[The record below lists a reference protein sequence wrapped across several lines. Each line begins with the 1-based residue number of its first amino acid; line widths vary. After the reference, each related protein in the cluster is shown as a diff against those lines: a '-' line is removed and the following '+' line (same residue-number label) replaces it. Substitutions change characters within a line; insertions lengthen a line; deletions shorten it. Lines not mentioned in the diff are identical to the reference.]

1 MKYIKS
7 PIDKLA
13 DVLIYISFGLFAFLC
28 FFPFYYIIINTIS
41 DNTLVSAGKVLF
53 LPQGIHFENYKQV
66 FLIKGLFS
74 ATFISIARTLIG
86 TAFSVLAATIIGY
99 AFSRPEYWKRKFWYR
114 FLIITMYFNAGI
126 IPWYLNM
133 RMLGLLNNFLAYIL
147 PAVCVP
153 FFVILVKTYIE
164 SIPESLEEA
173 AEIDGAGYLI
183 RYVRIIMPLT
193 RPIIATIAIFAAV
206 GQWNSFMDT
215 VFLMTKK
222 ELFTL
227 QFILYQYL
235 NEANYLAQQM
245 RLNPNFVNVVAS
257 YQLTPVAVRFTVSII
272 TVLPILL
279 VYPFFQKYFVKGIM
293 IGAIK
298 S

>member
-1 MKYIKS
+1 MKFQKS
-7 PIDKLA
+7 KTDRLT
-13 DVLIYISFGLFAFLC
+13 DVLIYTGFGLFAFLC

-41 DNTLVSAGKVLF
+41 DNTLVSAGKILF
-53 LPQGIHFENYKQV
+53 LPHGIHLENYKQV
-66 FLIKGLFS
+66 FLIKGLLN
-74 ATFISIARTLIG
+74 ATVISLSRTVLG
-86 TAFSVLAATIIGY
+86 TAMSALAATVLGY

-133 RMLGLLNNFLAYIL
+133 RMLGLINNFLAYIL

-153 FFVILVKTYIE
+153 FYVILVKTYIE

-173 AEIDGAGYLI
+173 AEIDGAGYLM
-183 RYVRIIMPLT
+183 RYLRIILPLT

-215 VFLMTKK
+215 VFLVTKK
-222 ELFTL
+222 ELYTL

-235 NEANYLAQQM
+235 NEANYLADQM
-245 RLNPNFVNVVAS
+245 RQNPNFINVAAT
-257 YQLTPVAVRFTVSII
+257 YKLTPVAVRFTVSII
-272 TVLPILL
+272 TVMPILL

>member
-1 MKYIKS
+1 
-7 PIDKLA
+7 
-13 DVLIYISFGLFAFLC
+13 
-28 FFPFYYIIINTIS
+28 
-41 DNTLVSAGKVLF
+41 
-53 LPQGIHFENYKQV
+53 
-66 FLIKGLFS
+66 
-74 ATFISIARTLIG
+74 
-86 TAFSVLAATIIGY
+86 
-99 AFSRPEYWKRKFWYR
+99 
-114 FLIITMYFNAGI
+114 MYFNAGI

-133 RMLGLLNNFLAYIL
+133 RMLGLINNFLAYIL

-173 AEIDGAGYLI
+173 AEIDGAGYLM
-183 RYVRIIMPLT
+183 RYLRIILPLT

-215 VFLMTKK
+215 VFLVTKK
-222 ELFTL
+222 ELYTL

-235 NEANYLAQQM
+235 NEANYLADQM
-245 RLNPNFVNVVAS
+245 RQNPNFINVAAT
-257 YQLTPVAVRFTVSII
+257 YKLTPVAVRFTVSII
-272 TVLPILL
+272 TVMPILL

>member
-1 MKYIKS
+1 MKYQKS
-7 PIDKLA
+7 KTDYITDI
-13 DVLIYISFGLFAFLC
+13 LIYFGFGLFSFLC

-41 DNTLVSAGKVLF
+41 DNTLVSAGKILF
-53 LPQGIHFENYKQV
+53 LPHGIHVENYKQV
-66 FLIKGLFS
+66 FLIKGLAS
-74 ATFISIARTLIG
+74 ATFISLSRTVLG
-86 TAFSVLAATIIGY
+86 TAMSALAATVLGY

-133 RMLGLLNNFLAYIL
+133 RMLGLINNFLAYIL

-173 AEIDGAGYLI
+173 AEIDGAGYLM
-183 RYVRIIMPLT
+183 RYLRIILPLT

-215 VFLMTKK
+215 VFLVTKK
-222 ELFTL
+222 ELYTL

-235 NEANYLAQQM
+235 NEANYLADQM
-245 RLNPNFVNVVAS
+245 RQNPNFINVAS
-257 YQLTPVAVRFTVSII
+257 NYKLTPVAVRFTVSII
-272 TVLPILL
+272 TVMPILL